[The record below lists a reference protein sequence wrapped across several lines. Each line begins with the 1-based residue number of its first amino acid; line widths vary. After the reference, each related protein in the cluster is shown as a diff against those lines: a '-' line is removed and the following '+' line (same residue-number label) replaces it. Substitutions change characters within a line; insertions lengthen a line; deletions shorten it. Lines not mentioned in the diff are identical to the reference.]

1 MGLKLAS
8 PWAQVVSV
16 LHFIQ
21 VRPLPHSGKNIFYFK
36 HKSKYK
42 TTFSFLNDY
51 THAYIQQP
59 STSAVPVPVNRL
71 SADQSQSQQS
81 RQFVDAAR
89 RDFRYTCMNLFH
101 LN

>member
-1 MGLKLAS
+1 MADQVKH
-8 PWAQVVSV
+8 VVSV
-16 LHFIQ
+16 LKTALDQIQ
-21 VRPLPHSGKNIFYFK
+21 GQGNINI
-36 HKSKYK
+36 
-42 TTFSFLNDY
+42 NDV
-51 THAYIQQP
+51 QQP
-59 STSAVPVPVNRL
+59 STSAIPVPVNRL